1 MKSEDDQPVENS
13 YLSLDD
19 ALKVK
24 QMKDEAPFPKS
35 QPKRFTVHASA
46 DPSRYFLCKNVLL
59 ILVLKVIRIMK

>member
-46 DPSRYFLCKNVLL
+46 DPSRYFLCK
-59 ILVLKVIRIMK
+59 